1 LWLSP
6 EISRMNSDIRAAY
19 DFNLVLYEGRRILM
33 SQGIDRRDFIK
44 KSLLTPAVGAL
55 AMHAVQN
62 QALAQGVAEKSGT
75 AQNVL
80 SDVDLPKG
88 RIKDLKISRILL
100 GGNLLTHFTHSRDLK
115 YVYNLTAHYNT
126 EEKIFETM
134 ALAEAHGVNTLVIH
148 TAPGVVSMLKKYRNA
163 NGGKIQWI
171 ICPTAQVDTQPED
184 FRNQVKLLVDE
195 GVDAIYLWGV
205 ASDRLV
211 SEGKIDMIARAV
223 EIAKEQGVLS
233 GVGAHDLKV
242 IKECERNKIDADF
255 YIKTFHH
262 HNYPSAPRPDELKS
276 VYSEVPG
283 YWCNNPQ
290 EVIDFMKGVEKP
302 WFAFKVMAAGA
313 IPPNDAFHYAFE
325 NGADFV
331 LAGMFDFEIAEDVLI
346 ANGILKDLK
355 RTRPWRA

>member
-1 LWLSP
+1 
-6 EISRMNSDIRAAY
+6 M
-19 DFNLVLYEGRRILM
+19 LM
-33 SQGIDRRDFIK
+33 SESIDRRDFIK
-44 KSLLTPAVGAL
+44 KSLLSSASGAM
-55 AMHAVQN
+55 AIHAGRN
-62 QALAQGVAEKSGT
+62 IARAKDAAKKSGPAQGVPAAGE
-75 AQNVL
+75 
-80 SDVDLPKG
+80 LPLG
-88 RIKDLKISRILL
+88 RIKDLRISRILL

-148 TAPGVVSMLKKYRNA
+148 TAPGVVSMLKKYRYNQ
-163 NGGKIQWI
+163 GGKIQWI

-184 FRNQVKLLVDE
+184 FSNQVKMLVDE

-205 ASDRLV
+205 VSDRLV
-211 SEGKIDMIARAV
+211 SEGKVDMIARAV
-223 EIAKEQGVLS
+223 EIAKQHGVPS
-233 GVGAHDLKV
+233 GVGAHDLRV

-276 VYSEVPG
+276 ITTEVPG
-283 YWCNNPQ
+283 YWCKNPQ
-290 EVIDFMKGVEKP
+290 EVIDFMAGVEKP

-313 IPPNDAFHYAFE
+313 IPPKDAFRYAFE

-346 ANGILKDLK
+346 ANRILKDIK
-355 RTRPWRA
+355 RTRSWMA

>member
-1 LWLSP
+1 
-6 EISRMNSDIRAAY
+6 
-19 DFNLVLYEGRRILM
+19 M
-33 SQGIDRRDFIK
+33 SQRIDRRDFIK
-44 KSLLTPAVGAL
+44 KSLLTPAAGAL
-55 AMHAVQN
+55 ALNATQN
-62 QALAQGVAEKSGT
+62 PALAKDATKKSGP
-75 AQNVL
+75 AQNMPA
-80 SDVDLPKG
+80 SEAALPMG
-88 RIKDLKISRILL
+88 RVKDLEISRILL

-148 TAPGVVSMLKKYRNA
+148 TAPGVVSMLKKYRNKL
-163 NGGKIQWI
+163 GGKMQWI

-184 FRNQVKLLVDE
+184 YRKQVKQLVDE

-205 ASDRLV
+205 AADRLV
-211 SEGKIDMIARAV
+211 SEGKVEMIARAV
-223 EIAKEQGVLS
+223 EIAKEHGVPC
-233 GVGAHDLKV
+233 GVGAHDMKV
-242 IKECERNKIDADF
+242 IRECERNKIDTDF

-262 HNYPSAPRPDELKS
+262 HNYPSAPRPDELTS
-276 VYSEVPG
+276 IYTEVPG

-313 IPPNDAFHYAFE
+313 IPPNDAFRYAFE

-331 LAGMFDFEIAEDVLI
+331 LAGMFDFEIAEDALI
-346 ANGILKDLK
+346 ANRVLKDVK
-355 RTRPWRA
+355 RTRPWMA